1 MSGDHAD
8 LAAPAGAL
16 QQIAKGINLAHSEL
30 KDLTV
35 GQQAITGRGFSDLS
49 LTGVQLGHAG
59 LAEQFTTFCERWGWG
74 VRGLMQRGNVLTAA
88 LGLSAG
94 AFHEQEQYIKD
105 TFKIA
110 VNGVNGNPHLSED
123 EVKARS
129 WDEISSQTP
138 FDGADW
144 SGESFSEAHGEV
156 KQTWKDT
163 AYDAMYSQMD
173 SMENYGVMDPAMR
186 EATENKIREVLE
198 PSEEAVKRT
207 EEPVRGDNS

>member
-1 MSGDHAD
+1 VSGDNAD
-8 LAAPAGAL
+8 LAAPEGAL
-16 QQIAKGINLAHSEL
+16 EQIAKGINLAHSEL
-30 KDLTV
+30 KDLTI
-35 GQQAITGRGFSDLS
+35 GQQAITGRGFSDLA
-49 LTGVQLGHAG
+49 LTGVQLGHGG
-59 LAEQFTTFCERWGWG
+59 LAAQFETFCERWGWG
-74 VRGLMQRGNVLTAA
+74 VRELMQRGNILTAA

-123 EVKARS
+123 EVKAKS

-138 FDGADW
+138 YDGADW
-144 SGESFSEAHGEV
+144 SWDSISEAHGEV

-198 PSEEAVKRT
+198 PSEEAVKRA
-207 EEPVRGDNS
+207 EEPRWGDNS